1 MRIAAALIAMA
12 LVVASCSTTDDT
24 SAEVTS
30 PGSVSADSSNDA
42 GAGDSDAGDS
52 DDSPSF
58 DYATV
63 NYDVEA
69 AGSALR
75 GDRRLDAFPPSV
87 VDPNDIFS
95 GGPPPD
101 GIPPID
107 DPVYAPISEIDF
119 IDDDSEGVVVVEING
134 EVKAY
139 PIQILIWHEIVNDEV
154 GGVPVTVTYCPLCNS
169 ALVFERQFGDRLLDF
184 GTSGE
189 LYQSALV
196 MFDRQTESLWAHF
209 TGQGIVGHY
218 AGAQLQLVPAQ
229 TLGWGSFVEAFPDAE
244 VLTLDTGADR
254 PYGENPYVGYDD
266 ASTDPIGGFI
276 SQPIDDQFGAKDRVV
291 GVIDESG
298 TYAVILED
306 LAASGVVDIDTGDR
320 PLVVFHTSGL
330 NSALEE
336 RAIGGG
342 RDVGQTGT
350 FVAEAEDG
358 TSLTFTRDGDAFVDA
373 QTGSSWNV
381 LGRATSGPLE
391 GEALQAVPHVDTFW
405 FSWSTYQPDHV
416 LVTP

>member
-24 SAEVTS
+24 AAEVTS
-30 PGSVSADSSNDA
+30 SESTLTDSSA
-42 GAGDSDAGDS
+42 GSGDGDSGDGDS
-52 DDSPSF
+52 DDTASF
-58 DYATV
+58 DYSTID
-63 NYDVEA
+63 YDVEA

-75 GDRRLDAFPPSV
+75 GDRQLVAFPPSV

-119 IDDDSEGVVVVEING
+119 IADNNEGVVVVEING

-298 TYAVILED
+298 TYAVLLEE
-306 LAASGVVDIDTGDR
+306 LAAAGVVAIDTGDR

-336 RAIGGG
+336 REIDGG

-350 FVAEAEDG
+350 FVAVAEDG
-358 TSLTFTRDGDAFVDA
+358 TPLTFTRDGEAFTDAE
-373 QTGSSWNV
+373 TGSTWSI
-381 LGRATSGPLE
+381 LGRATAGPSEGQQLE
-391 GEALQAVPHVDTFW
+391 AVPHLDTFW

>member
-1 MRIAAALIAMA
+1 MRIARVLTALA
-12 LVVASCSTTDDT
+12 LVLTACSSASDSE
-24 SAEVTS
+24 A
-30 PGSVSADSSNDA
+30 SVGA
-42 GAGDSDAGDS
+42 GAETAES
-52 DDSPSF
+52 SPAADGSAPPAF
-58 DYATV
+58 DYSTV
-63 NYDVEA
+63 DYDLEP

-75 GDRRLDAFPPSV
+75 GDRRAGGFPPPV
-87 VDPNDIFS
+87 VDPDDILS

-107 DPVYAPISEIDF
+107 EPVYAPISEIDF
-119 IDDDSEGVVVVEING
+119 IDDDNEGVIVVEVNG
-134 EVKAY
+134 ETKAY

-229 TLGWGSFVEAFPDAE
+229 TLGWGSFVEAFPEAQ
-244 VLTLDTGADR
+244 VLTRDTGVDR
-254 PYGENPYVGYDD
+254 RYGENPYVGYDD
-266 ASTDPIGGFI
+266 ASTNPIGGFI
-276 SQPIDDQFGAKDRVV
+276 SQPIDDAFGAKDRVV
-291 GVIDESG
+291 GVIDDG
-298 TYAVILED
+298 ATYAVLLED
-306 LAASGVVDIDTGDR
+306 LAATGAVGIPGEAGR
-320 PLVVFHTSGL
+320 SLVVFHQDGL
-330 NSALEE
+330 NSSLETGDI
-336 RAIGGG
+336 AGG

-350 FVAEAEDG
+350 FVAVAAHG
-358 TSLTFTRDGDAFVDA
+358 GSLTFTREGDVFVDTE
-373 QTGSSWNV
+373 TGSTWSI
-381 LGRATSGPLE
+381 LGRAIDGPLT
-391 GEALQAVPHVDTFW
+391 GEQLERVPHLDTFW